1 MQLRYQPSL
10 DGLRAIA
17 IAAVVLYHATDFT
30 FPATGLLGV
39 DLFFVLSGFLI
50 TTLLLDEHRRRA
62 GAVSLASFYRRRA
75 LRLLPA
81 MLVLVAVFVAVAS
94 LVGDVREAVAGAA
107 AGLGYVMNYALAAGH
122 AGSLP
127 DELEHLWSLS
137 AEEQFYL
144 VWPLVLLGFFRG
156 RLGLAAWAC
165 ATGIVI
171 VQLRALDLLATGAS
185 TQRVEFG
192 IDTRSVSILTGCLLA
207 LLLAARSGPVPRIPQ
222 RLELVAPVLFVALV
236 VIDWKRSLFAGPL
249 LVTALCSAVLVVQA
263 LDRTSPVARALSIAP
278 MVFLGRISYGLY
290 LWHLPIL
297 AAFGVMGAGL
307 TPVAI
312 PAVALAVAAA
322 TASYYLVELPFL
334 RRKSRPAAHEE
345 RAAPPVPEAVVV
357 PQPR

>member
-30 FPATGLLGV
+30 FPASGQLGV

-50 TTLLLDEHRRRA
+50 TTILVDEHRRRA

-75 LRLLPA
+75 FRLLPA
-81 MLVLVAVFVAVAS
+81 MLALLTVLVVVAS
-94 LVGDVREAVAGAA
+94 VMGDVHETALGAA
-107 AGLGYVMNYALAAGH
+107 AGIGYVMNHVVAG
-122 AGSLP
+122 GYGESLP
-127 DELEHLWSLS
+127 DGLAHLWSLS

-144 VWPLVLLGFFRG
+144 VWPLVLIGFFRG

-165 ATGIVI
+165 ATGIVLL
-171 VQLRALDLLATGAS
+171 QLRALDLLATGAA

-192 IDTRSVSILTGCLLA
+192 VDTRSVSILTGCLLA
-207 LLLAARSGPVPRIPQ
+207 LLLAGRSGPAPKIPP
-222 RLELVAPVLFVALV
+222 RLELVAPVLFVSLLV
-236 VIDWKRSLFAGPL
+236 VDWKRSLFAGPL
-249 LVTALCSAVLVVQA
+249 LVAALCAAVLVVQA
-263 LDRTSPVARALSIAP
+263 LDRTSPVARVLSVAP

-297 AAFGVMGAGL
+297 ATFGVLGAGL
-307 TPVAI
+307 TLVAV
-312 PAVALAVAAA
+312 PAVALSIAAA

-334 RRKSRPAAHEE
+334 RRKSRPAGREKW
-345 RAAPPVPEAVVV
+345 APSPVPRGAVVV
-357 PQPR
+357 HPR